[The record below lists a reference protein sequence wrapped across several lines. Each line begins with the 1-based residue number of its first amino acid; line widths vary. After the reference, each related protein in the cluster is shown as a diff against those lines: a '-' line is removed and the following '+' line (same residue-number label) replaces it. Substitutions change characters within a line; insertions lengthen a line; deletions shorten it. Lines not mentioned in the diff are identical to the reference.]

1 MDVNSSSEAIYENT
15 QELEIGKKTKICFYP
30 LLLSLGILSILL
42 LASIAIITWITVD
55 MKDHK
60 RIHSK
65 QLVLLEEENKH
76 LIIEKSILEN
86 VTKQLIRERDDLKR
100 ALEVIQM
107 YDNFPVHEFCS
118 DKSECSALMV
128 I

>member
-15 QELEIGKKTKICFYP
+15 QELEKGKKTKKCFNP
-30 LLLSLGILSILL
+30 LLLSLGILAILL

-65 QLVLLEEENKH
+65 QLVLLEEENKL
-76 LIIEKSILEN
+76 LIIKKSILEN
-86 VTKQLIRERDDLKR
+86 VTMQLIRERDDLKR
-100 ALEVIQM
+100 ALEVILM

-118 DKSECSALMV
+118 DK
-128 I
+128 